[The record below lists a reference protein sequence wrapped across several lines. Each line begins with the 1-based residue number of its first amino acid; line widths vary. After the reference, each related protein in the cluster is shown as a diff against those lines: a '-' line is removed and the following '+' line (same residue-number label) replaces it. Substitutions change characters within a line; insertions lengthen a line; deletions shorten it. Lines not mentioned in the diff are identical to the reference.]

1 MKKAAD
7 RNRTPSHPVK
17 PLLIVLSGPS
27 GVGKDAILTGMK
39 RSNYPLTYITT
50 ATTRPK
56 RTTEKDDIDYHFISK
71 EEFKA
76 MVSGNRLLE
85 WANVYGNY
93 YGVPQEPVKQ
103 ALDRGEDVIVKVD
116 IQGAANIQK
125 ALPQAVS
132 IFIMPPSREE
142 LVQRLQ
148 GRASETSFDLSLR
161 LKTADKEMARLPL
174 FDYAVVNQPGEI
186 EQAVAKITAIITAE
200 KCRVAP
206 RETGRD

>member
-1 MKKAAD
+1 MKKATDKSSA
-7 RNRTPSHPVK
+7 PPQQVK

-27 GVGKDAILTGMK
+27 GVGKDAILTGIK
-39 RSNYPLTYITT
+39 QSKYPLTYITT
-50 ATTRPK
+50 VTTRPK
-56 RTTEKDDIDYHFISK
+56 RTTEKDDIDYHFIST

-103 ALDRGEDVIVKVD
+103 ALERGDDVIIKVD
-116 IQGAANIQK
+116 IQGATTIQK
-125 ALPQAVS
+125 ALPQTTS

-161 LKTADKEMARLPL
+161 LKTADKEMAQLPL

-206 RETGRD
+206 RKTVRD